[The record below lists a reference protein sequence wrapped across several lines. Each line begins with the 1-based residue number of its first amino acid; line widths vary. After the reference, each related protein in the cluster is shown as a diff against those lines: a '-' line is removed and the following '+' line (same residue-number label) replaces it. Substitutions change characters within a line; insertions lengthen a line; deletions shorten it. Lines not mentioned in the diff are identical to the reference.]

1 MSPKPDLRKSSHQT
15 TVDRSTKQPISKT
28 LFQFITAHHHSP
40 PFPSTPPKLQQCP
53 PASASPISRG
63 PSSTSDP
70 AQFKPNTQQS
80 QSPTSHHQ
88 TPVRQTL
95 HRPAQQTRARCR
107 NRSKPERSSVTCR
120 PRTARLLGRNRS
132 SRGSWAWWG
141 PGSKTQLWNY
151 SRRLTLLSN

>member
-1 MSPKPDLRKSSHQT
+1 MSPKPDLRKTTHQT
-15 TVDRSTKQPISKT
+15 TVDRSTKQPISKN

-40 PFPSTPPKLQQCP
+40 PFPSTRPKLQQCP
-53 PASASPISRG
+53 PASASPSSRS

-80 QSPTSHHQ
+80 QSPTSHRQ

-95 HRPAQQTRARCR
+95 HRPAQQTRTRHR
-107 NRSKPERSSVTCR
+107 NQSKPERSSVTCR

-141 PGSKTQLWNY
+141 PGSRT
-151 SRRLTLLSN
+151 R